1 MVDACVPCESMRRV
15 WKSEVGVKWMCVFFL
30 WLEFRTRR
38 ECVRVSL
45 GPHLS
50 LYIYMSIFIFSTIAK
65 PPCESFIFPQYSH
78 PIIPHDSPR
87 PVLLLE
93 PNNEKGGVGKS
104 TIATNLAYKLA
115 RMGGRVGK
123 ENEQMEQDS
132 LVLPRL
138 DTNKKESLYP
148 TSSCIRH
155 RHRLSLTL
163 SLSQTPVSLH
173 LPPHPNQ
180 ESST

>member
-1 MVDACVPCESMRRV
+1 M
-15 WKSEVGVKWMCVFFL
+15 
-30 WLEFRTRR
+30 
-38 ECVRVSL
+38 SL
-45 GPHLS
+45 GPNLS
-50 LYIYMSIFIFSTIAK
+50 LYICQSLFFFTIAK
-65 PPCESFIFPQYSH
+65 PPSESFIFPQYPH

-87 PVLLLE
+87 PVLLLK
-93 PNNEKGGVGKS
+93 PNNKKGGVGKS
-104 TIATNLAYKLA
+104 TIATNLAYELA

-123 ENEQMEQDS
+123 ENEQMEHDS

-163 SLSQTPVSLH
+163 SLSQTPVSPH